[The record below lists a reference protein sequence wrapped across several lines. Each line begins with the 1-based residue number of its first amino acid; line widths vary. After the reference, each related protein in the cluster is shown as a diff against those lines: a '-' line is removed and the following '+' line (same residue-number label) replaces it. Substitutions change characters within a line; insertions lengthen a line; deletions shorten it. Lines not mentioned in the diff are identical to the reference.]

1 MEEKEQ
7 LDGRSIRGEKLY
19 KATHDLLLES
29 AIELLNNPKL
39 NTEKVT
45 LAQIAKNCNLSQA
58 VAYKHFPDKMM
69 DVYGAVIGKITDEM
83 LGDMQIAALKE
94 NDPLKLLEKML
105 AIFTEAS
112 IVTGNATR
120 IAYANRHILLRE
132 DKWFQSQPVD
142 TLTEI
147 LKGVPGLKEKPREVA
162 RRIHFM
168 WSGLLFLWISYEK
181 DHHIYGAYS
190 DAWFRKESKNIVFTA
205 LIYIYFKTR

>member
-7 LDGRSIRGEKLY
+7 IDGRSIRGEKLY

-147 LKGVPGLKEKPREVA
+147 IKGVPGLKEKPRNVA

-190 DAWFRKESKNIVFTA
+190 DAWFRKESKNIVSLA
-205 LIYIYFKTR
+205 LQR

>member
-147 LKGVPGLKEKPREVA
+147 LKGVPGLKEKPREIA

-190 DAWFRKESKNIVFTA
+190 DAWFRKESKNIVSLA
-205 LIYIYFKTR
+205 LQR

>member
-7 LDGRSIRGEKLY
+7 IDGRSLRGEKLY

-29 AIELLNNPKL
+29 AIELLNNSKL

-58 VAYKHFPDKMM
+58 VAYKHFPDRMM

-147 LKGVPGLKEKPREVA
+147 LKGVPGLKEKPRNVA

-190 DAWFRKESKNIVFTA
+190 DAWFRKESKNIVSLA
-205 LIYIYFKTR
+205 LQR

>member
-7 LDGRSIRGEKLY
+7 IDGRSIRGEKLY

-190 DAWFRKESKNIVFTA
+190 DAWFRKESKNIVSLA
-205 LIYIYFKTR
+205 LQR

>member
-147 LKGVPGLKEKPREVA
+147 LKGVPRLKEKPREVA

-190 DAWFRKESKNIVFTA
+190 DAWFRKESKNIVSLA
-205 LIYIYFKTR
+205 LQR